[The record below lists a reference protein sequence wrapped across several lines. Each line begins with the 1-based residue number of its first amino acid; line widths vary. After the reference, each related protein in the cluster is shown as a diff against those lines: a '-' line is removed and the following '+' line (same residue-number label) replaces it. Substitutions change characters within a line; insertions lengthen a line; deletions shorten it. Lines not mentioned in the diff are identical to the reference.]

1 MEKSIQVGNIEIR
14 RSNVLDKE
22 EKEQISLLVS
32 VCNRA
37 DGTCN
42 ELFLTNEFNV
52 YPEMPC
58 FFRAYVEEGN
68 TEPGLA
74 GILII
79 YGDQEKM
86 AEISAYVL
94 PEQRGKGVFHALF
107 HTALEYIRFFGYSE
121 LEFKTEK
128 AYPAAG
134 DILKKYGAVL
144 IRKEYLMI
152 WREKEEAAKDSGSPS
167 VVRQAQKGDLD
178 IMTEIQ
184 AEAFGDTP
192 EMARRYVE
200 SSYQSGDT
208 MLFVIETQGRCTGCC
223 CVDTSGERAMIFG
236 LCVAADFRG
245 KGLGGQLL
253 RESVKKAA
261 DKKGEVS
268 LCVEAENKNALHLYE
283 SCGFREATEYRY
295 FGCPVAVIDR

>member
-1 MEKSIQVGNIEIR
+1 
-14 RSNVLDKE
+14 
-22 EKEQISLLVS
+22 
-32 VCNRA
+32 
-37 DGTCN
+37 
-42 ELFLTNEFNV
+42 
-52 YPEMPC
+52 
-58 FFRAYVEEGN
+58 
-68 TEPGLA
+68 
-74 GILII
+74 
-79 YGDQEKM
+79 
-86 AEISAYVL
+86 
-94 PEQRGKGVFHALF
+94 
-107 HTALEYIRFFGYSE
+107 
-121 LEFKTEK
+121 
-128 AYPAAG
+128 
-134 DILKKYGAVL
+134 
-144 IRKEYLMI
+144 MI
-152 WREKEEAAKDSGSPS
+152 WREKEEAAKGSGSPS

-200 SSYQSGDT
+200 SSYQSSDT
-208 MLFVIETQGRCTGCC
+208 MLFVIETQGKCTGCC

-236 LCVAADFRG
+236 LCVAADSRG

-253 RESVKKAA
+253 RESVKIAA